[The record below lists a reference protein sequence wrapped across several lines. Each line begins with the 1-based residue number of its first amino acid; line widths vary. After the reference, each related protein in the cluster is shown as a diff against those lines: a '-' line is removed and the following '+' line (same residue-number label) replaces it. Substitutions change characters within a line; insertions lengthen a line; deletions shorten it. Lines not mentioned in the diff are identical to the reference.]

1 MSFIIDCF
9 ADAHTPLN
17 ERQKGTLLF
26 VTFSFHEIGGWNH
39 CVLRWERGEGGW
51 RKKWMELDGDSLKW
65 GESREEVL
73 SGCRTVHD
81 FARNYQRVRTRK
93 IITPVEQ
100 IKFLTNAL
108 WTPSLY
114 IALLTQFLAFESLW
128 ISNEFIWFWQGRGKL
143 LESSLTSRRNSLWEL
158 VQFWNWNVFFLP
170 RKYRNSINL

>member
-1 MSFIIDCF
+1 ML
-9 ADAHTPLN
+9 TL
-17 ERQKGTLLF
+17 ERKTEGDSVICHFFFPRNWRLKSLCT
-26 VTFSFHEIGGWNH
+26 EM
-39 CVLRWERGEGGW
+39 RRGEGGW

-128 ISNEFIWFWQGRGKL
+128 ISNEFIWFWEGRGKL

-158 VQFWNWNVFFLP
+158 VQFRNWNVFFFLP